1 MRAHSD
7 VRKERNGAM
16 TNLLQSRN
24 SPCSVYIQVAGTMAS
39 CRRRLSELL
48 RAVHPAIVWRSHFEI
63 YNYVAL
69 ALSLSRPLLNPS
81 PTSGQL
87 LGAFTWAGSPSFVCI
102 AQSRHIAWA
111 PDRKQVFA

>member
-1 MRAHSD
+1 
-7 VRKERNGAM
+7 M

-24 SPCSVYIQVAGTMAS
+24 SPISGWLNVAGPWAA
-39 CRRRLSELL
+39 CLRWLLELL
-48 RAVHPAIVWRSHFEI
+48 RAVHPAIVWRLHFES

-69 ALSLSRPLLNPS
+69 ASSLSRPLLNPS

-87 LGAFTWAGSPSFVCI
+87 LGAFTSAGSPSFVCI